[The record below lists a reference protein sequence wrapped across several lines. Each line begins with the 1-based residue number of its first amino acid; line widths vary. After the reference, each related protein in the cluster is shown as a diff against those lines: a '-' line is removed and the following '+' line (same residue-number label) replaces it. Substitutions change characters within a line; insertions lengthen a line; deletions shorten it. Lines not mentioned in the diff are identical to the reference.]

1 MLKCASRNV
10 RNSCRVD
17 KWFRAGYLVGEGRTL
32 QSRELRLPSLKHRF
46 PDMVGNNIGVC
57 SLD

>member
-10 RNSCRVD
+10 RNSCWVD
-17 KWFRAGYLVGEGRTL
+17 KWFRAGYLVGEGRAL
-32 QSRELRLPSLKHRF
+32 QSRELRLPSFQHRF